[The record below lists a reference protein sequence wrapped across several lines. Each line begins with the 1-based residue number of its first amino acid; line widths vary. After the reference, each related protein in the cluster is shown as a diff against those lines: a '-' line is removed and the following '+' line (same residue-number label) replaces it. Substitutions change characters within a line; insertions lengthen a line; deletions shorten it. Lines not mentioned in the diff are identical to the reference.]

1 MVAPDGPLGCEQEG
15 GVTRLIL
22 RRPASRNA
30 LSLDLLTVLRASLS
44 AIAGAASVRVVVIA
58 ADGPAFSAGHD
69 LHEMQGH
76 RGDADAGQDFYTET
90 MSLCSDVMR
99 RIAELPQPVIA
110 AVEGVATAAGCQLV
124 AACDLAVAG
133 EAARFCTPGVA
144 IGLFCATPAVALSRA
159 VGRKAAMEML
169 LTGEMI
175 GAGDARRIGLVNR
188 VVSQGEALA
197 EAMRLAHGIASR
209 SAFAVRLGKRSFR
222 EQEGLPLDAA
232 YAAASRAM
240 VENALARDAQEGM
253 AAFLEKRAPAWED
266 R

>member
-1 MVAPDGPLGCEQEG
+1 MDTPNDPLAREVAG
-15 GVTRLIL
+15 GVARIAL

-30 LSLDLLTVLRASLS
+30 LSREMLMALRDALAGIASDP
-44 AIAGAASVRVVVIA
+44 AIRAVVVTA
-58 ADGPAFSAGHD
+58 EGPAFCAGHD
-69 LHEMQGH
+69 LREIDAHRADADGGH
-76 RGDADAGQDFYTET
+76 RFYAEA
-90 MSLCSDVMR
+90 MSLCSEVMQA
-99 RIAELPQPVIA
+99 IAELPQPVIA

-133 EAARFCTPGVA
+133 AQARFCTPGVA

-175 GAGDARRIGLVNR
+175 DAWEARRIGLINR
-188 VVSQGEALA
+188 VVPPGGALA
-197 EAMRLAHGIASR
+197 EAMRLAGGIAAR

-222 EQEGLPLDAA
+222 EQEGQPLSAA
-232 YAAASRAM
+232 YACASRSM
-240 VENALARDAQEGM
+240 VENVMARDAEEGIC
-253 AAFLEKRAPAWED
+253 AFLQKRAPVWED